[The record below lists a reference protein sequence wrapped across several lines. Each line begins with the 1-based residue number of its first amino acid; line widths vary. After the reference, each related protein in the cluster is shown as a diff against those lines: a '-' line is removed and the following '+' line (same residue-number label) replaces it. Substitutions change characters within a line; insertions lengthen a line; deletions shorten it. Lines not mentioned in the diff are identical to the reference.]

1 MAIIRSPLGVNFF
14 VFKSVTPDV
23 PMWTI
28 YKGVFPYVLA
38 DFVKLALLVAF
49 PAICLFLVEKMVH

>member
-14 VFKSVTPDV
+14 VLKSVTPYV

-28 YKGVFPYVLA
+28 YKGIIPYVLA
-38 DFVKLALLVAF
+38 
-49 PAICLFLVEKMVH
+49 HS

>member
-1 MAIIRSPLGVNFF
+1 VL
-14 VFKSVTPDV
+14 KSVTPDV

-49 PAICLFLVEKMVH
+49 PGICLFLVEKMAH